1 MIMAEIKLSEL
12 TGTLRE
18 ELEFPVDTEDAAEA
32 LEDFTLLLA
41 DGEKQLSDLVREL
54 ETEEYGSVGDI
65 EMEVYSHL
73 PPEALG
79 EPGQSEGDA

>member
-1 MIMAEIKLSEL
+1 MTEIKLSEL
-12 TGTLRE
+12 TGTLRD
-18 ELEFPVDTEDAAEA
+18 ELEFPVDTETAAEA
-32 LEDFTLLLA
+32 LEGFTLLLA
-41 DGEKQLSDLVREL
+41 DGEAELSELVREL
-54 ETEEYGSVGDI
+54 ESEEYGSVGDV